1 MPEGDAPEVRDVVWV
16 DTDGHGNG
24 PATGLPDRWRLH
36 RIRPDGNSSPPEAA
50 RAGLFDL
57 REDTPAGVV
66 EFVHAHQRIK
76 WIAMVRPE
84 ALGSERVREV
94 IRECCHD
101 FHTLPVDPARLEV
114 MLGHALGMAALDTG
128 TRCPASLGSP
138 GDDTPL
144 VGDSPA
150 MQSLSRWLRR
160 AAAAEVPVLLQGE
173 SGTGKELVAKAVHR
187 HSRRADGPFVAVD
200 CASLPAQL
208 IQSELFGHEMGA
220 FTGAVRRKTG
230 RLETADGGTV
240 LLDEIGDL
248 GLELQVNL
256 LRFLEEGTLL
266 RVGGTQPI
274 RLDVRVVAAT
284 HVDLARAVEE
294 GRFREDLYYRLNV
307 VQLDIPP
314 LRERGDD
321 LMALGRFYLTHFGG
335 DRPRLRG
342 FSRQAIEAMY
352 AHPWPG
358 NVRELVNRI
367 QRAVT
372 MAEGPLIQPADLGLK
387 PRPHRGR
394 CQSLAEAR
402 ARAERETME
411 DALRETAGN
420 VSRAA
425 RLLGVGR
432 VTLYRLMKKHGIS

>member
-1 MPEGDAPEVRDVVWV
+1 MQVRGVIWLRAGEHGEVDADATPAGLSSRWRLQPLRPGDNAIPPDGTRVGLVELGMDIAPEVV
-16 DTDGHGNG
+16 DI
-24 PATGLPDRWRLH
+24 LH
-36 RIRPDGNSSPPEAA
+36 TRSQ
-50 RAGLFDL
+50 
-57 REDTPAGVV
+57 V
-66 EFVHAHQRIK
+66 K
-76 WIAMVRPE
+76 WIALVPPE
-84 ALGSERVREV
+84 ALGHDPVRDV
-94 IRECCHD
+94 IRECCYD
-101 FHTLPVDPARLEV
+101 YHTRPVDPGRLEV
-114 MLGHALGMAALDTG
+114 TLGHAFGMAELEA
-128 TRCPASLGSP
+128 PACCAVPVCGS
-138 GDDTPL
+138 DDDIPL

-150 MQSLSRWLRR
+150 MQALSRRLLRV
-160 AAAAEVPVLLQGE
+160 AAAEVPVLLQGE

-208 IQSELFGHEMGA
+208 IQSELFGHEPGA
-220 FTGAVRRKTG
+220 FTGASRRKPG

-248 GLELQVNL
+248 SVELQVHL

-266 RVGGTQPI
+266 RLGGTQPI
-274 RLDVRVVAAT
+274 QLDVRVVAAT
-284 HVDLARAVEE
+284 HVDLEAAVAD

-307 VQLDIPP
+307 VQVDIPP

-321 LMALGRFYLTHFGG
+321 LMELARFYLAHFGR

-342 FSRQAIEAMY
+342 FSRQAIEAMH
-352 AHPWPG
+352 AHRWPG

-387 PRPHRGR
+387 AHPHRGR
-394 CQSLAEAR
+394 CRTLAEAR
-402 ARAERETME
+402 ARAERESVE
-411 DALRETAGN
+411 GALRESAGN
-420 VSRAA
+420 VTCAA